1 MAFPLDLTRH
11 IAELVSI
18 AGGIFNGFWD
28 TPAGLWAV
36 ITEPVSLS
44 TTAAPVAGISVLS
57 IEAAL
62 AEVRRRFAIDVPP
75 DASAASAASPA
86 RQAHPWAPEEARP
99 MIPRAEIPDR

>member
-1 MAFPLDLTRH
+1 MTFPLELTRH

-18 AGGIFNGFWD
+18 AGGIFNGFWE

-36 ITEPVSLS
+36 VTEPVSLS

-62 AEVRRRFAIDVPP
+62 TEVRQRFAIDVPP
-75 DASAASAASPA
+75 EASAASAALA
-86 RQAHPWAPEEARP
+86 GQAHSSAPEETTPRT
-99 MIPRAEIPDR
+99 PRAEIGDT